1 MNRIYAN
8 NVYFDIPEL
17 MNDGRMTNYKPN
29 AFLNNQVLKQEHAMC
44 DAEYRT
50 YLQKNADSVILKN
63 QLHVNQNVATQKL
76 SNTQIENTNELG
88 PHIYASVNDTTKPFG
103 YKESDLK
110 EMYLTRTQ
118 LQSRLY
124 TPIADIG
131 SKVKNTYLK

>member
-29 AFLNNQVLKQEHAMC
+29 AFLNNQVLKQEHAMS

-76 SNTQIENTNELG
+76 SNTQIL
-88 PHIYASVNDTTKPFG
+88 
-103 YKESDLK
+103 
-110 EMYLTRTQ
+110 
-118 LQSRLY
+118 
-124 TPIADIG
+124 
-131 SKVKNTYLK
+131 